1 MNTSSGSP
9 IVVCHVEDHPV
20 VAIGVRTIISE
31 SSRYLYAYHFTT
43 AESFMSAG
51 PLDPEPQLLLLD
63 WYLPGLNADAIL
75 QWLQEQGKAP
85 PVVLLSADEDLHLR
99 VHELLTTNVRAF
111 LKKDGDEKV
120 LVEAMDKA
128 MTGKPYFNEV
138 VELGLTNTSAA
149 VKRSNHMRLLHER
162 WQKLA
167 PRQKEYA
174 VLATAW
180 PHEEREELAL
190 RMKVSK
196 TTLATYATLAH
207 QQLDVK
213 SRPVLMSVVL
223 KLLHADLLKEHE
235 HLLEGSWLGFRKAE
249 G

>member
-1 MNTSSGSP
+1 MNTSAGNP
-9 IVVCHVEDHPV
+9 IVVCHVEDHPLL
-20 VAIGVRTIISE
+20 AIGAKKVISE
-31 SSRYLYAYHFTT
+31 SCRYLYAHHFTS

-51 PLDPEPQLLLLD
+51 TLDPEPQLLLLD

-75 QWLQEQGKAP
+75 NWLQEQGKSQ
-85 PVVLLSADEDLHLR
+85 PVVLLSGDADLHLR
-99 VHELLTTNVRAF
+99 VSELLKMNVRAF
-111 LKKDGDEKV
+111 LKKEGSEKL
-120 LVEAMDKA
+120 LVEAMDKV
-128 MTGKPYFNEV
+128 MTGKTYYNDV
-138 VELGLTNTSAA
+138 VELGLTNISTAA
-149 VKRSNHMRLLHER
+149 KRSGDMRQLHER
-162 WQKLA
+162 WQKLS

-213 SRPVLMSVVL
+213 SRPMLMSVVL
-223 KLLHADLLKEHE
+223 KLLQANLLKDHE
-235 HLLEGSWLGFRKAE
+235 HLLKDGWLAFQRRE
-249 G
+249 S